1 MAATAMSR
9 PPAPSGMI
17 PTLIGMTGLSA
28 WMTAAP
34 IERPLEIVANP
45 PPVQMLVPGFEVSE
59 LPLQLRNI
67 NNVVFAPDGR
77 LFALGYDGNV
87 YQLRDRDGDG
97 LEESSTLF
105 HDDRNDEI
113 PESIGMTW
121 GPGRGGKGEGLYIA
135 SRRRVFFLLDK
146 GDGTGEL
153 QIATSGWDPPT
164 IKGGSSLDAVGIAV
178 DANGDIYFSLSVDA
192 WREPYRIDKE
202 TGRSDYNQFSE
213 RGTIVKLSPDWSQRE
228 IVSTGLRFPVSLA
241 INAAGDLFC
250 SEQEGA
256 TWLPNGN
263 PFDELLHIRKGRH
276 YGFPPRH
283 PQYLPGVIDEP
294 SVFDY
299 APQHQSTCGLHF
311 NEPAA
316 GGEKIFGPAWWRGDA
331 IVSGESRGKIWRT
344 KLVKTP
350 VGYVAQNSL
359 IACLSM
365 LTIDAAPAP
374 NGDLVVACHSGS
386 PDWGTGPKGMGKLF
400 RIRHTDATAPQP
412 AFAYAAGPAETRI
425 VFDRPLNPV
434 QLRNLARRCE
444 ITMGTHVAAGD
455 RFESIRPGYQ
465 VVKDQMQVGRYRL
478 PVLSAAITPDRREI
492 ALTTEARVEDS
503 NYAVAILRGKQSGPT
518 TDIDVLTDLNGV
530 EAKRGEESVWL
541 PHLDLDVARQLTRVS
556 GRQAN
561 LLKSRQGGELILRTQ
576 LDLSLMLRPAIQP
589 GSTLDYAYPPETVT
603 VVFESDGP
611 IDVRSESAL
620 EKVDDRTAKLTVVPQ
635 SKTWFLIEARLTAG
649 ASLKVHWHTAEDL
662 RPRAFPLRRFKLPW
676 ALPASSHPDRP
687 RARAIPEIAGAD
699 WANGRK
705 LFFSEQLACGK
716 CHRVD
721 GKGGNIGA
729 DLSNLVHRDYE
740 SVLKDIT
747 QPSAAINPDHLAYNI
762 LLNDGEEI
770 SGVVVSETG
779 KQLTL
784 GQPSGE
790 NLIIQKT
797 RIARRAASSLSLMPE
812 GLLKALG
819 ANERRDL
826 MAFLLTRPE
835 K

>member
-1 MAATAMSR
+1 
-9 PPAPSGMI
+9 MI
-17 PTLIGMTGLSA
+17 PALLGMTGLSF

-34 IERPLEIVANP
+34 IERPLEMVANP
-45 PPVQMLVPGFEVSE
+45 PPVQMLAPGFEVSE

-67 NNVVFAPDGR
+67 NNLVFAPDGR

-87 YQLRDRDGDG
+87 YQLHDRDGDG
-97 LEESSTLF
+97 LEESSALF

-113 PESIGMTW
+113 PESIGMAW

-135 SRRRVFFLLDK
+135 SRGRVFFLRDN
-146 GDGTGEL
+146 GDGIGEL
-153 QIATSGWDPPT
+153 QTATSGWDPPT
-164 IKGGSSLDAVGIAV
+164 IKGGSSLDAVGITV
-178 DANGDIYFSLSVDA
+178 DAGGDIYFSLSVDA
-192 WREPYRIDKE
+192 WREPYRINKE

-213 RGTIVKLSPDWSQRE
+213 RGTIIKLSPDWSQRE

-241 INAAGDLFC
+241 INAVGDLFC

-283 PQYLPGVIDEP
+283 PKYLPGVIDEP

-316 GGEKIFGPAWWRGDA
+316 GGDKIFGPAWWRGDA

-344 KLVKTP
+344 KLVKTL

-386 PDWGTGPKGMGKLF
+386 PDWGTGPQGMGKLF
-400 RIRHTDATAPQP
+400 RIRYADPNTPQP
-412 AFAYAAGPAETRI
+412 AFTYAAGPAETRI
-425 VFDRPLNPV
+425 VFDRPLNPE

-444 ITMGTHVAAGD
+444 IAMGTHVAAGD
-455 RFESIRPGYQ
+455 RFESMRPGYQ
-465 VVKDQMQVGRYRL
+465 VVKDQMKVGRYQL
-478 PVLSAAITPDRREI
+478 QVLSAAITPDRREI

-503 NYAVAILRGKQSGPT
+503 NYAVAILRGNQPDAT

-530 EAKRGEESVWL
+530 EAGRGEESVWL
-541 PHLDLDVARQLTRVS
+541 PHLDLDAARELTRVS
-556 GRQAN
+556 DRHASF
-561 LLKSRQGGELILRTQ
+561 LKGRQGGELVLRTQ

-611 IDVRSESAL
+611 LDVRSTFAV
-620 EKVDDRTAKLTVVPQ
+620 EKIDARTAKMTVISQ
-635 SKTWFLIEARLTAG
+635 SKTWFPVEARLAAG

-676 ALPASSHPDRP
+676 VQPASDRP
-687 RARAIPEIAGAD
+687 AQPRERAIPEIAGAD
-699 WANGRK
+699 WANGKK

-716 CHRVD
+716 CHQVD
-721 GKGGNIGA
+721 GQGGNIGA

-762 LLNDGEEI
+762 LLKDGEEI
-770 SGVVVSETG
+770 SGVVVSETDR
-779 KQLTL
+779 QLTL

-790 NLIIQKT
+790 YLIIQKARIT
-797 RIARRAASSLSLMPE
+797 RREASGLSLMPE
-812 GLLKALG
+812 GLLKAIKPSD
-819 ANERRDL
+819 RRDL
-826 MAFLLTRPE
+826 MAFLLTRLE